1 MMKPADPRE
10 FDCRTCGACCTP
22 EVKLPFYVGLN
33 KDDLLRLTPAFRA
46 RNTARASL
54 LTKLDT
60 VGNCVCVA
68 LRGTVG
74 RRVSCGIYERRP
86 SACRELVAGSRAC
99 LKARRQAGLD

>member
-1 MMKPADPRE
+1 MPRDESE

-22 EVKLPFYVGLN
+22 EVKLPFYVGLEEA
-33 KDDLLRLTPAFRA
+33 DLLRLTPAFRA

-54 LTKLDT
+54 LTKLDP

-74 RRVSCGIYERRP
+74 RRVSCNIYDRRP
-86 SACRELVAGSRAC
+86 SACRTLEMGSAECR
-99 LKARRQAGLD
+99 KARRQAGID